1 MPEVTLT
8 AETGR
13 PVGSRPSGRLRHAGK
28 IPGVVYGHGNEP
40 VPVAVDARRLRNVLS
55 TDAGLNVLLN
65 LDLGGRS
72 ELAITKD
79 VQRHPV
85 RNTVTHV
92 DFLVVRRDEVVT
104 TDVPVVLVGEAT
116 GVLKADG
123 VLSHEL
129 LSLTVH
135 SVPTSIP
142 NNIEVDV
149 SELTVGDAVRV
160 GDLALPEGVST
171 DIDPDTVV
179 VIGQPPQVSAA
190 DLVTEEEAA
199 AAAEGEEAPAAAQG
213 AAVPEAAAEAAP
225 AEGEAAAE

>member
-13 PVGSRPSGRLRHAGK
+13 PVGSRPSGRLRHEGK
-28 IPGVVYGHGNEP
+28 VPGVVYGHGNEP
-40 VPVAVDARRLRNVLS
+40 VPVTIDGRQLRTVLS

-72 ELAITKD
+72 TLAITKD

-85 RNTVTHV
+85 RNTVIHV
-92 DFLVVRRDEVVT
+92 DFLVVSRDEVVT
-104 TDVPVVLVGEAT
+104 TDVPLTLVGEAT
-116 GVLKADG
+116 AVLKADG
-123 VLSHEL
+123 VVAHEL
-129 LSLTVH
+129 QMLTVH
-135 SVPTSIP
+135 SVPTKIP

-149 SELTVGDAVRV
+149 SALTVGDAIRV
-160 GDLALPEGVST
+160 GDLTLPEGVTT
-171 DIDPDTVV
+171 DVDPEAAV

-199 AAAEGEEAPAAAQG
+199 AAEGEAAAGEEAPA
-213 AAVPEAAAEAAP
+213 EAAASAP
-225 AEGEAAAE
+225 AEAEGEAPAE

>member
-1 MPEVTLT
+1 MPEVTLI

-13 PVGSRPSGRLRHAGK
+13 PIGSRPSGRLRHAGK

-40 VPVAVDARRLRNVLS
+40 VPVAVDARQLRNVLS
-55 TDAGLNVLLN
+55 TEAGLNVLLN

-104 TDVPVVLVGEAT
+104 TDVPLTLVGEAT
-116 GVLKADG
+116 AVLKADG
-123 VLSHEL
+123 VVSHEL
-129 LSLTVH
+129 QTLTVH

-142 NNIEVDV
+142 NNIEVDI
-149 SELTVGDAVRV
+149 SELTVGDAIRV
-160 GDLALPEGVST
+160 GDLTLPEGVAT
-171 DIDPDTVV
+171 DVDPDAVI
-179 VIGQPPQVSAA
+179 VIGQPPQVTAA
-190 DLVTEEEAA
+190 DLVSEEAA
-199 AAAEGEEAPAAAQG
+199 APEAEAAAGEEAPAPEA
-213 AAVPEAAAEAAP
+213 EAAAASTE
-225 AEGEAAAE
+225 AEGEAPAE